1 MNLIK
6 KSFSNIT
13 TPGFIKNA
21 GLILLATGVL
31 SSCNNANKKEEENLD
46 IEETL
51 EVEKDSLGDNE
62 YNRTNAVADY
72 LIYMDKEGKYE
83 DMETKP
89 EKAIQKFAAAVS
101 ERSREFGMQVN
112 DEVETLGD
120 SLKEPAGNM
129 KAQLENA
136 VMALEKLQKNS
147 YNELSA
153 EVEDLKA
160 DLKDIDV
167 KAEDSKEQLRAFF
180 AKAADVI
187 DDMDAPNTESNT
199 MSKNPGAAID
209 QNTDTIEVQK

>member
-13 TPGFIKNA
+13 IPGFIKNA

-31 SSCNNANKKEEENLD
+31 SSCNNANKKEDNLD
-46 IEETL
+46 IEESL
-51 EVEKDSLGDNE
+51 EVDKDSIGDNE

-72 LIYMDKEGKYE
+72 LIYMDGEGKYE

-112 DEVETLGD
+112 EKVETIGD
-120 SLKEPAGNM
+120 SLKEPTENM
-129 KAQLENA
+129 KAQLENT

-160 DLKDIDV
+160 DLKDLDV
-167 KAEDSKEQLRAFF
+167 KAEDSKEKLRAFF

-187 DDMDAPNTESNT
+187 DDMDAPNTDSNT